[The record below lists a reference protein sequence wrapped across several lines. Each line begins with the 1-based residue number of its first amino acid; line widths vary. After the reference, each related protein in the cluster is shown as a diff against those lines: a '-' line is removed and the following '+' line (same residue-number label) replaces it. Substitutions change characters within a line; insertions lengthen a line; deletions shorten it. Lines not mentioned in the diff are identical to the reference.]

1 MSGTILQKARKDAE
15 KIISASGLEEDI
27 KLRNPENTF
36 EIDIT
41 GFASKHH
48 LNFSTDGLP
57 VNSQN
62 AHVTISQSKLEE
74 LNYPFKNTDG
84 EINLFQHKI
93 FVSDSSGVVK
103 NYVIEEQFP
112 DETIGLISCILGNSE

>member
-1 MSGTILQKARKDAE
+1 MSGTILQKARRDA
-15 KIISASGLEEDI
+15 KNIISASGVEEDI
-27 KLRNPENTF
+27 KLQNPDNTS

-62 AHVTISQSKLEE
+62 SHVTISESKLSE
-74 LNYPFKNTDG
+74 LNYPFKNTNG
-84 EINLFQHKI
+84 EINLFQHKV
-93 FVSDSSGVVK
+93 FVSDSSGNVK
-103 NYVIEEQFP
+103 SYVIEEQFA
-112 DETIGLISCILGNSE
+112 DETIGLISCILGNNE